1 LNLKSILKSL
11 KLHESTISMVLG
23 GIVIV
28 VVGILVVNF
37 FKDIETG
44 TTLPAGQETQEGP
57 TITKDGKTVHIVQ
70 PGDSLW
76 TVAERYYDSG
86 YNWVDIAA
94 ENDIINPELIDMG
107 QELVIP
113 NVEPKEATV
122 KIAQEIL
129 DQQIQPI
136 SGATYTVVLRDNLWN
151 IAIRAYG
158 DGYRWT
164 DIATENDLVNPNI
177 IHTGNVLV
185 LPR

>member
-1 LNLKSILKSL
+1 
-11 KLHESTISMVLG
+11 MVLG

-28 VVGILVVNF
+28 VVGILVINY

-76 TVAERYYDSG
+76 KVAERYYDSG
-86 YNWVDIAA
+86 YNWTDIAL
-94 ENDIINPELIDMG
+94 ENDITNPELIEMD

-122 KIAQEIL
+122 TIAQEIM
-129 DQQIQPI
+129 DNQIQPI
-136 SGATYTVVLRDNLWN
+136 SGATYTVATGDNLWS
-151 IAIRAYG
+151 IAVRAYG

-164 DIATENDLVNPNI
+164 DIAVENDLVSPSI
-177 IHTGNVLV
+177 IHAGNTLV

>member
-1 LNLKSILKSL
+1 
-11 KLHESTISMVLG
+11 MVLG

-28 VVGILVVNF
+28 VVGILVINY

-44 TTLPAGQETQEGP
+44 ITLPAGQETQEGP

-76 TVAERYYDSG
+76 KVAERYYDSG
-86 YNWVDIAA
+86 YNWTDIAL
-94 ENDIINPELIDMG
+94 ENDIANPELIEMD

-122 KIAQEIL
+122 TIAQEIL
-129 DQQIQPI
+129 DNQIQPI
-136 SGATYTVVLRDNLWN
+136 SGATYTIATGDNLWD
-151 IAIRAYG
+151 IAVRAYG

-164 DIATENDLVNPNI
+164 DIAVENDLVSPSI
-177 IHTGNVLV
+177 IHAGNTLV

>member
-1 LNLKSILKSL
+1 MI
-11 KLHESTISMVLG
+11 LG

-28 VVGILVVNF
+28 VVGILVINY

-44 TTLPAGQETQEGP
+44 TTLPVGQETQEGP

-76 TVAERYYDSG
+76 KIAERYYDSG

-94 ENDIINPELIDMG
+94 ENNVTNPELIDKG

-113 NVEPKEATV
+113 NVEPKVATV

-129 DQQIQPI
+129 DNQIQPI
-136 SGATYTVVLRDNLWN
+136 SGATYTVVTGDSLWN
-151 IAIRAYG
+151 IAVRAYG
-158 DGYRWT
+158 DGYRWA
-164 DIATENDLVNPNI
+164 DIAAENDLVNPDV
-177 IHTGNVLV
+177 IHTGNALV

>member
-1 LNLKSILKSL
+1 
-11 KLHESTISMVLG
+11 MVLG

-28 VVGILVVNF
+28 VVGILVINY

-76 TVAERYYDSG
+76 KVAERYYDSG
-86 YNWVDIAA
+86 YNWTDIAL
-94 ENDIINPELIDMG
+94 ENDITNPELIEMD

-122 KIAQEIL
+122 TIAQEIM
-129 DQQIQPI
+129 DNQIQPI
-136 SGATYTVVLRDNLWN
+136 SGATYTIATGDNLWD
-151 IAIRAYG
+151 IAVRAYG

-164 DIATENDLVNPNI
+164 DIAVENDLVSPSI
-177 IHTGNVLV
+177 IHAGNTLV